1 MAKKVLEKPF
11 IETIKIFSVSRPFS
25 NFSICDD
32 KIFYFKQNFSILIKN
47 NLDIFMFCQY
57 IAMFS
62 NEKVAESSELF
73 SCEKCQYYTVKKCNY
88 DKHIL
93 TAKHIKSING
103 NEKVAKSSKSST
115 DHNESYTCTNCNK
128 NYKDPSGLWRHK
140 KKCLVIPFDD
150 ELIPENISNTQLLD
164 LIIQQSKENNDL
176 KHLLLDQNK
185 VMMELVKDKNT
196 VINNTNTSTN
206 TNTNSHN
213 KTFNLQFF
221 LNETCK
227 NAMNMSEFVD
237 SIKLQLSDL
246 ESVGKLGY
254 VEGLSKIIIK
264 NLNALDVTE
273 RPVHCSDSKRDT
285 MYVKDEDKWEKE
297 NEENHKV
304 LKAIEDIGNKN
315 SKMVKE
321 WKLKNPECAS
331 SKSHKADIYSHIMI
345 QAVCSNND
353 ANNNKILKKIAKEVT
368 IDKK

>member
-1 MAKKVLEKPF
+1 MATESTKIIPKQAEKYVCEF
-11 IETIKIFSVSRPFS
+11 CDFS
-25 NFSICDD
+25 
-32 KIFYFKQNFSILIKN
+32 
-47 NLDIFMFCQY
+47 
-57 IAMFS
+57 
-62 NEKVAESSELF
+62 
-73 SCEKCQYYTVKKCNY
+73 
-88 DKHIL
+88 
-93 TAKHIKSING
+93 
-103 NEKVAKSSKSST
+103 SSKKMNYTNHLST
-115 DHNESYTCTNCNK
+115 SKHQKRTISNDLATNQQQKKSFLCDCGK
-128 NYKDPSGLWRHK
+128 EYSDRTGLWRHK
-140 KKCLVIPFDD
+140 KKCSFKNCDD
-150 ELIPENISNTQLLD
+150 EENSEIIHEIIPENINNTQLLD
-164 LIIQQSKENNDL
+164 LIVQQSKENIDL
-176 KHLLLDQNK
+176 KNLLLEQNK
-185 VMMELVKDKNT
+185 IMMELVKDKNT
-196 VINNTNTSTN
+196 VINNTNATTN

-227 NAMNMSEFVD
+227 NAMNITDFVD

-304 LKAIEDIGNKN
+304 LKAIEDIANKN

-321 WKLKNPECAS
+321 WKQKNPECAS
-331 SKSHKADIYSHIMI
+331 SKSHKADVYSHIMI

-368 IDKK
+368 IDKN